1 MSNPTLLT
9 VTQAHQLNVY
19 YLRSHASSLRSFTC
33 SLVQQQYT
41 AENNP
46 QAAHDR
52 PQGPKTSRL
61 CVAASFGFI
70 FSGESLRLGIDRITS
85 ETARVEFSILV
96 AMRSRRYP
104 LSDTLRAASDNSL
117 DLGLSLD
124 IPADNQLDER
134 PPLLD
139 WNAHEEE
146 LMIELCEVKLRFDGM
161 FMGTSCKMW

>member
-19 YLRSHASSLRSFTC
+19 YLRTHASILRSFTC
-33 SLVQQQYT
+33 SLVQPSYT
-41 AENNP
+41 AENVP
-46 QAAHDR
+46 QAVHDL

-70 FSGESLRLGIDRITS
+70 FSGENLRLAID
-85 ETARVEFSILV
+85 ENCLNVRVEFSIVV

-104 LSDTLRAASDNSL
+104 LSDSFRTTSDSSL

-139 WNAHEEE
+139 WSAYEEE
-146 LMIELCEVKLRFDGM
+146 HMIELCEVKLRFDGT
-161 FMGTSCKMW
+161 FMGMSCGL